1 MGISA
6 DAAPPAVCTLLE
18 TANTE
23 VIFHLE
29 VYVDSSIMS
38 GTDVVKDLCF
48 CAKAVGVERV
58 ALHGI
63 GAGGVKGV
71 ERTFELHIM
80 SRLAYIRI
88 IISRD

>member
-1 MGISA
+1 
-6 DAAPPAVCTLLE
+6 
-18 TANTE
+18 
-23 VIFHLE
+23 
-29 VYVDSSIMS
+29 MS